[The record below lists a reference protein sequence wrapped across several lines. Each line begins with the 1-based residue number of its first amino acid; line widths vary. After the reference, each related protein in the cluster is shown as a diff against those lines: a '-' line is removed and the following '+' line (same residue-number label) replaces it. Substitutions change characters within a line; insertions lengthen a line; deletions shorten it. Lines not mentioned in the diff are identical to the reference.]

1 MAEFEVTAPDGRT
14 FVITAPEG
22 ASQEQVLDYAKKN
35 MPAASAPAT
44 QQAPAPQQPNGVMG
58 KLAQVP
64 AGFNERALDIA
75 GSIMDAAGYP
85 LRAGG
90 RALGVPEQYLPQAG
104 GARPLMA
111 QGLEAIIGKAPVAQ
125 TQGEQVLRG
134 AGGGIA
140 DALSVMLPAAGVANA
155 ARAGSMTADVA
166 GALAANPLTQMASGA
181 AAGGVQAGTD
191 NPLLGLA
198 AGMAVPA
205 AAGVGGAALG
215 RIAAPV
221 RPSTDPKMR
230 DALAFAEQEGIAQ
243 HLTPGQMNGNQTLR
257 RAETMMRAIPGNGPA
272 ARNEGL
278 QEAYNAAAMRRAG
291 ITGETK
297 LSPQVLGDQQRV
309 LGDRIG
315 DIYDRNSLNL
325 NPNTPEGLQNATA
338 LAGPVREAHRVGVEG
353 TARELMRQYE
363 DLLSKVQAGGLVEG
377 RAVRE
382 LRTRLREQSK
392 ALANSNG
399 DLSRYLGQMR
409 DALTQGMENSIS
421 VVDAGDL
428 REANRL
434 YANLKTLQGAMDS
447 PTAAAAGDDLSPSA
461 LGRSLKAS
469 MGKGSMASGRGDLHD
484 LVDMGKLLVE
494 PSIKDSGTAQNT
506 LAMRAITGAGAAASG
521 LGAMDPA
528 TAMLAAAATYG
539 PTGAYRLGMSTGY
552 LNPREVP
559 QALEAALPR
568 ISPADYA
575 AILAAR
581 GRVVPQKEEERN
593 GPLTPRAL
601 AAALLGQ

>member
-14 FVITAPEG
+14 FIITAPEG
-22 ASQEQVLDYAKKN
+22 ASQDEVLNYAKKN
-35 MPAASAPAT
+35 MPAASAPAA
-44 QQAPAPQQPNGVMG
+44 QQQPNGVMG

-111 QGLEAIIGKAPVAQ
+111 QGLEAIIGKAPAAQ

-134 AGGGIA
+134 IGGGIA
-140 DALSVMLPAAGVANA
+140 DAASIALPAAGVANA
-155 ARAGSMTADVA
+155 ARAGSMTAKAA
-166 GALAANPLTQMASGA
+166 GALAENPVTQLLSGA

-205 AAGVGGAALG
+205 LAPAAGAVAG
-215 RIAAPV
+215 RVWSPV

-243 HLTPGQMNGNQTLR
+243 HLTPGQMSGNQTLR

-297 LSPQVLGDQQRV
+297 LSPQVLGDQQQV
-309 LGDRIG
+309 LGQRIA
-315 DIYDRNSLNL
+315 DIYDRNTLNL
-325 NPNTPEGLQNATA
+325 NPNSPEGAQNLQG
-338 LAGPVREAHRVGVEG
+338 LAAPLQDARRVGVQG
-353 TARELMRQYE
+353 TSRELMRQYD
-363 DLLSKVQAGGLVEG
+363 DLLSKLNSNGTVEG
-377 RAVRE
+377 GAVRQ
-382 LRTRLREQSK
+382 LRTSLREQAK
-392 ALANSNG
+392 ALEGSNG
-399 DLSRYLGQMR
+399 DLSRYMLQMR
-409 DALTQGMENSIS
+409 DALTSAMDNSIS
-421 VVDAGDL
+421 VVDKGDL
-428 REANRL
+428 KEANRL

-469 MGKGSMASGRGDLHD
+469 MGKGSMAAGRGDLHE

-552 LNPREVP
+552 LNPRKVP
-559 QALEAALPR
+559 DALEAALPR